1 MRESLVPD
9 LPLST
14 NHIFSSNLSKTP
26 VQGSETLAEL
36 ETKQKWANNSISLV
50 GLEFHERTTHSTWQC
65 SDTQQTLHEC

>member
-9 LPLST
+9 LLVSTST

-36 ETKQKWANNSISLV
+36 ETKQKIKTVA
-50 GLEFHERTTHSTWQC
+50 EARTRVLSMYLRATPPKSYKF
-65 SDTQQTLHEC
+65 S